1 MRLRDVSDVD
11 NQVPYHGVVG
21 AARFLRRHL
30 VLTVADAV
38 KQNTIRLAGHSLR
51 IREVRNRQAH
61 ALGDISLAVAVV
73 SMAHGTVDLIKILGL
88 GLRFSGWLYRIAFG
102 GRGGWSGADAGADA
116 GAASGAVCCGL
127 LPWDGVV
134 VNANKITVENAR
146 SDFNITVLLETDVE
160 NRHPFELIELLAR

>member
-38 KQNTIRLAGHSLR
+38 KQNTIRLAGHSLQ
-51 IREVRNRQAH
+51 IREVGNRQAH

-102 GRGGWSGADAGADA
+102 GRGGGQVQTQARMRAQPPGRS
-116 GAASGAVCCGL
+116 AAACYPGTAL
-127 LPWDGVV
+127 
-134 VNANKITVENAR
+134 
-146 SDFNITVLLETDVE
+146 
-160 NRHPFELIELLAR
+160 